1 LTLIKPIN
9 KAPRGIITKY
19 KSIIVKIY
27 WRKLKRRKWFHML
40 VSGWSDQRETVDEE
54 LPLTFSD
61 TVMVRNFSRK
71 AKKIWKKR

>member
-1 LTLIKPIN
+1 MEATQKKKVVP
-9 KAPRGIITKY
+9 
-19 KSIIVKIY
+19 
-27 WRKLKRRKWFHML
+27 
-40 VSGWSDQRETVDEE
+40 SDQRETVDGE